1 MTDAVAKYA
10 GEAQVK
16 PAPARVATASLWR
29 RLSRSLV
36 FRRLTVLVLLA
47 AIWEITARIQDNPLL
62 FPSFLDAARAFV
74 DASLHDGLLLSALG
88 SLAILLKGYVL
99 ALVIATLLVSFAVAN
114 GFLRDALQT
123 ISAMLTPLP
132 AVALLP
138 LAMLWFGL
146 GEKSLLFVLVNAV
159 LWPFALAAL
168 QGFEG
173 VVETHRL
180 VGRNYGLK
188 GAAYVWHILIP
199 GALPSLISG
208 MRSAWAFAWRTL
220 IAAELV
226 FGVSSSSGGLGWFI
240 FQARNELLTDRV
252 FAGLAA
258 VILIGLVVEAVVFR
272 GLETATVRRWGALH

>member
-1 MTDAVAKYA
+1 VAKYA
-10 GEAQVK
+10 GEARIE
-16 PAPARVATASLWR
+16 PAPPLRVAPVSPWR

-47 AIWEITARIQDNPLL
+47 AIWEITARIQDNALL

-173 VVETHRL
+173 VAETHRL

-272 GLETATVRRWGALH
+272 GLETATVRRWGALR